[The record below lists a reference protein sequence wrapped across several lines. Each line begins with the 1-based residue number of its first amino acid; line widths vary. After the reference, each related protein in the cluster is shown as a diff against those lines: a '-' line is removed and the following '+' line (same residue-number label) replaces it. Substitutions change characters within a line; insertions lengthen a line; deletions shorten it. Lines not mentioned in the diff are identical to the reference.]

1 MSKKPAP
8 AYVIALEQ
16 GDGGTLHTFSDPAL
30 WAWLNAEVMFP
41 YTATS
46 VTVSIPGTTAR
57 ATVTIGSPKNDRAQA
72 LVTHL
77 SYIGVTEVRSDDY
90 KKKLAKLTM
99 KVGAEHVYSGLW
111 Y

>member
-8 AYVIALEQ
+8 AYVIALEE
-16 GDGGTLHTFSDPAL
+16 GNGGTLHTFSDPAL
-30 WAWLNAEVMFP
+30 WEWLNTEVMFP
-41 YTATS
+41 YTATR

-57 ATVTIGSPKNDRAQA
+57 ATVTVGSTKNDLAQA
-72 LVTHL
+72 LVTHFPG
-77 SYIGVTEVRSDDY
+77 IGVTEVRSDDY

-99 KVGAEHVYSGLW
+99 KVGEEHVYSGLW